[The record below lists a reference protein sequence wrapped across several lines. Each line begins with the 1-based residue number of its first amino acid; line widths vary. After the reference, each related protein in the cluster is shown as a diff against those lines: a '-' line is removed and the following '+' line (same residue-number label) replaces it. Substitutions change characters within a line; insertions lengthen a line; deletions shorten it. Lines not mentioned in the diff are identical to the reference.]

1 MRGPGSKI
9 IIRRPCDLTSA
20 GETVSLICS
29 SITDGPVTLLCARIK
44 LALSDRRFAA
54 HLVTGFPFPLEK
66 SGNFFN
72 GFLKIK
78 FPIPCPPNIS
88 DSYMQHIFCAGRV
101 LHRKN
106 IIFKRYLSRSS
117 LGRLRF
123 NWLVSGFH
131 RQLYINRPQLL
142 FVALSIPEILVRTL
156 WRSLSRFTSGK
167 ANYFVTV
174 RIFPFFLSRCSSTV
188 KPHFS

>member
-20 GETVSLICS
+20 GDTNLQLNYS
-29 SITDGPVTLLCARIK
+29 SITAQLQ

-54 HLVTGFPFPLEK
+54 HLVKGFPFLLEK
-66 SGNFFN
+66 SGIFFN

-78 FPIPCPPNIS
+78 SPVPFPPNIS

-117 LGRLRF
+117 LERLRF
-123 NWLVSGFH
+123 N
-131 RQLYINRPQLL
+131 
-142 FVALSIPEILVRTL
+142 
-156 WRSLSRFTSGK
+156 
-167 ANYFVTV
+167 
-174 RIFPFFLSRCSSTV
+174 
-188 KPHFS
+188 

>member
-54 HLVTGFPFPLEK
+54 HLVKGFPFLLEK
-66 SGNFFN
+66 SGIFFN

-78 FPIPCPPNIS
+78 SPVPFPPNIS

-123 NWLVSGFH
+123 NWGHPTYHANVIKLKWEIIWTGGLPYLSGVVSPTWGPPSPCKQSL
-131 RQLYINRPQLL
+131 RQSLY
-142 FVALSIPEILVRTL
+142 
-156 WRSLSRFTSGK
+156 RFE
-167 ANYFVTV
+167 
-174 RIFPFFLSRCSSTV
+174 C
-188 KPHFS
+188 